1 MSWEVG
7 DALDEIELG
16 EVTRLA
22 LIKYAGASGDY
33 NPIHTIDE
41 EAEKAGLPGII
52 QHGMLTMAQM
62 GRLLSPYLDRG
73 FVEDFQTRFRGMLFL
88 GESLRVGG
96 EVTEVEDTSS
106 GKRFTFDLYARTPE
120 DRIIA
125 TGSLRFRWLDEE

>member
-1 MSWEVG
+1 MSWEAG
-7 DALDEIELG
+7 EALDPIELG

-22 LIKYAGASGDY
+22 LIEYAGASGDY

-73 FVEDFQTRFRGMLFL
+73 FVEDFETRFRDMLFL
-88 GESLRVGG
+88 GEELRVGG
-96 EVTEVEDTSS
+96 EVTKVEEVPDGE
-106 GKRFTFDLYARTPE
+106 RYTFEVYAETLEGRT
-120 DRIIA
+120 IA
-125 TGSLRFRWLDEE
+125 TGILRFRWLEEE